1 MLNYIIKRIIL
12 MIPTLLV
19 ISFITFI
26 IIQLPPGDYLTTY
39 ITQLAELGG
48 INPEVLEAVEAMR
61 VRYGLDRPSYVQY
74 WKWISKIVTKGDFGF
89 SFVTLRPISETIAG
103 LMGNTLILIV
113 ASAIFIFMVALP
125 IGFYSAVRQYS
136 VGDYLF
142 TFLGFLG
149 LAVPSFLLALLLL
162 YASYSWF
169 GVVLRGM
176 YSPNMIDAPW
186 SLEKLVDLLK
196 HIWMPIIAIGGQGI
210 AAVVR
215 VMRNNLLDELQKPYV
230 LTARAKGVRELRL
243 LIKYPVR
250 IAVNPLLSTIG
261 HLLPNLFS
269 AAVITSIVLN
279 LPAVGPIFLRA
290 LQDQDMYLAGSI
302 VMILA
307 MMTVVGT
314 LVSDILLALADPRI
328 RYNE

>member
-1 MLNYIIKRIIL
+1 MLSFIIKRIIL

-39 ITQLAELGG
+39 ITQIAEMGG
-48 INPEVLEAVEAMR
+48 GVSPEVLKAAEAMR
-61 VRYGLDRPSYVQY
+61 LRYGLDQPSYIQY
-74 WKWISKIVTKGDFGF
+74 WKWISRIVTKGDFGF

-113 ASAIFIFMVALP
+113 VSAGFIFVVALP

-176 YSPNMIDAPW
+176 YSPDMIDAPW
-186 SLEKLVDLLK
+186 SLKKLVDLLK
-196 HIWMPIIAIGGQGI
+196 HIWMPVVAIGGQGI

-215 VMRNNLLDELQKPYV
+215 VLRNNLLDELEKPYV

-290 LQDQDMYLAGSI
+290 LQDQDMYLTGSI
-302 VMILA
+302 VMVLA

-328 RYNE
+328 RYN

>member
-1 MLNYIIKRIIL
+1 MLNYIIKRIIM
-12 MIPTLLV
+12 MIPTLLL

-48 INPEVLEAVEAMR
+48 INPEVLKTVEAMR

-113 ASAIFIFMVALP
+113 VSAIFIFVVALP

-136 VGDYLF
+136 VGDYIF

-176 YSPNMIDAPW
+176 YSPDMIDASW

-196 HIWMPIIAIGGQGI
+196 HIWMPIIAIGGQGV

-215 VMRNNLLDELQKPYV
+215 VLRNNLLDELQKPYV

-250 IAVNPLLSTIG
+250 IAVNPLLSTLG

-302 VMILA
+302 VMVLA

-328 RYNE
+328 RYN